1 MGGRKLTR
9 TAIILGLAH
18 VACTAVGLGWFY
30 RSTCAATYAT
40 LERQAFASLEGATRR
55 MIGSASSPQLA
66 DLEARLTARMNDGP
80 ASAHDD
86 IGFLLVDAQWR
97 VLASDRNEKL
107 GPVTA
112 WAAENQD
119 AGGGEKSRLGRICL
133 PDGRHLAAASP
144 LDHETGHLIAHI
156 PESSLA
162 DSLSSLTSPL
172 PAMALL
178 TLVWSC
184 VPVGILIYMV
194 VRSWQEGM
202 NQERQA
208 AQADAM
214 RQTYELVRTRDA
226 IIVGLAKLAESRD
239 PETGDHLERIAAY
252 STLLAASLAE
262 HPRFRDQ
269 ITPTFIKLIGGSS
282 VLHDIG
288 KVGVPDNILL
298 KRGPLTDSER
308 AVMQLHSGVGG
319 QCLREI
325 ERKMGSSSYLKM
337 AREIALHHHERWDGS
352 GYPQGLS
359 GEDIPL
365 AARIVALADVY
376 DALSTRRVYKAAI
389 PHERCVAIIREES
402 GCHFDPH
409 IVDVWVTIEGQYQD
423 IARRYAATRDKPG
436 DEQDVTTL
444 DSAKDRVLTTAGAE
458 TWR

>member
-1 MGGRKLTR
+1 M
-9 TAIILGLAH
+9 
-18 VACTAVGLGWFY
+18 
-30 RSTCAATYAT
+30 
-40 LERQAFASLEGATRR
+40 
-55 MIGSASSPQLA
+55 
-66 DLEARLTARMNDGP
+66 
-80 ASAHDD
+80 
-86 IGFLLVDAQWR
+86 LVDAQWR
-97 VLASDRNEKL
+97 VLASDRHEKL

-112 WAAENQD
+112 WTPADQD
-119 AGGGEKSRLGRICL
+119 AREAQGSRSGRITL
-133 PDGRHLAAASP
+133 PDGHHLAVASP
-144 LDHETGHLIAHI
+144 LDHGLGYLIAHV

-162 DSLSSLTSPL
+162 ESRSDLTSPL

-178 TLVWSC
+178 TLLWSC

-194 VRSWQEGM
+194 ARHWQEAM
-202 NQERQA
+202 NQERQT

-269 ITPTFIKLIGGSS
+269 ITPTFVKLIGSSS

-288 KVGVPDNILL
+288 KVGVPDSILL

-365 AARIVALADVY
+365 AARIVSLADVY

-402 GCHFDPH
+402 GCHFDPN
-409 IVDVWVTIEGQYQD
+409 IVDVWLTIEGQYQD

-436 DEQDVTTL
+436 DEQDVTAL
-444 DSAKDRVLTTAGAE
+444 ESAKDGVLITAGAE